1 MYFYTERKKMLVNSV
16 ILNRVGKSIDKI
28 VTSYGKYKG
37 ADITMQQFFQ
47 KGKQVER
54 HIQVSKPNYLRNN
67 IKVRKVDGTF
77 QTWG

>member
-1 MYFYTERKKMLVNSV
+1 MLVNSV
-16 ILNRVGKSIDKI
+16 TVNRVGKSIDKI
-28 VTSYGKYKG
+28 VTSYGKYKD

>member
-1 MYFYTERKKMLVNSV
+1 MLVNSV
-16 ILNRVGKSIDKI
+16 TVNRVGKSIDKI

-37 ADITMQQFFQ
+37 ADITMQQFSQ

-54 HIQVSKPNYLRNN
+54 HIQISKPNYIRSN
-67 IKVRKVDGTF
+67 IKVRKADGTF

>member
-1 MYFYTERKKMLVNSV
+1 MLVNSV
-16 ILNRVGKSIDKI
+16 TVNRVGKSIDKI

-37 ADITMQQFFQ
+37 TDIIMQQFFQ

-54 HIQVSKPNYLRNN
+54 HMQISKPNFMRNN
-67 IKVRKVDGTF
+67 IKLRKADGTF

>member
-1 MYFYTERKKMLVNSV
+1 MLVNSV
-16 ILNRVGKSIDKI
+16 TLNKVGKSIDKI

-37 ADITMQQFFQ
+37 TDIIMQQFFQ

-54 HIQVSKPNYLRNN
+54 HMQISKPNFMRNN
-67 IKVRKVDGTF
+67 IKLRKADGTF

>member
-1 MYFYTERKKMLVNSV
+1 MLVNSV
-16 ILNRVGKSIDKI
+16 TVNKVGKSIDKI

-37 ADITMQQFFQ
+37 ADITMQKFSQ

-54 HIQVSKPNYLRNN
+54 HIQVSKSNYLRNN
-67 IKVRKVDGTF
+67 IKVRKADGTF

>member
-1 MYFYTERKKMLVNSV
+1 MLVNSV
-16 ILNRVGKSIDKI
+16 TVNRVGKSIDKI

-54 HIQVSKPNYLRNN
+54 HIQVSKSNYLRNN
-67 IKVRKVDGTF
+67 IKVRKEDEKLKN
-77 QTWG
+77 WE